1 MIVSIPKSY
10 QIPATVPSDHPF
22 IAAHDTLKRVV
33 PDSSFF
39 YAIPTTTT
47 AGTSS
52 SPIQVTPIGAGDRAV
67 SLEMRRHVLELL
79 FREIDAQVERG
90 QKNVCM
96 NLARNLEIGIYFY
109 CQGREKSYK
118 KKTYFI
124 ACMMRRAGKYILTHV
139 DSLWKIVSV
148 EPSKIVFSWNVKRG
162 RMSRDGD
169 GRVLT
174 GGTLAT
180 MNVFSE
186 MEDSIKRIYSRTVEE
201 SGHGAKKEEFKCAK
215 CGFNKYVGYRYQ
227 NRSGDEGMAYYLI
240 CLGCGVKTS
249 VKR

>member
-1 MIVSIPKSY
+1 MSVFVCPLGN
-10 QIPATVPSDHPF
+10 TD
-22 IAAHDTLKRVV
+22 RN
-33 PDSSFF
+33 
-39 YAIPTTTT
+39 
-47 AGTSS
+47 
-52 SPIQVTPIGAGDRAV
+52 VTPPLRC
-67 SLEMRRHVLELL
+67 RVLDLL
-79 FREIDAQVERG
+79 FREIDAHVEKG
-90 QKNVCM
+90 QRAVCM
-96 NLARNLEIGIYFY
+96 NLAKNLEIGIFLY

-118 KKTYFI
+118 KKAYFI
-124 ACMMRRAGKYILTHV
+124 TCMMRKAGRHVLTHV

-148 EPSKIVFSWNVKRG
+148 EPTKIVFSWNVKRG
-162 RMSRDGD
+162 RVTRDGN

-180 MNVFSE
+180 LNVFNS
-186 MEDSIKRIYSRTVEE
+186 MEESIRRIYSRTVEE
-201 SGHGAKKEEFKCAK
+201 RGGKSKKDEFKCAK